1 MRPALGRW
9 RPHFCQQSGQIIF
22 SMCEKHSKGKEK
34 CEKTKYGRHDS
45 WRPSRSAAWLL
56 NFSRFQNKQIKLQK
70 KKKTIRRRKK
80 EDSLRIISKYFR
92 GSMRNNCANP
102 ARIQRGLFSVSFP
115 PKKIYNLKI
124 SRCRFCLIDDVS
136 LTHTQVSRRHC
147 TIIFISLT
155 FDRFSISN
163 VANFLRDDVHMKS
176 VTFFC

>member
-1 MRPALGRW
+1 MRENKIRTTRQLTSVA
-9 RPHFCQQSGQIIF
+9 FSGLAAQFFQI
-22 SMCEKHSKGKEK
+22 SKQ
-34 CEKTKYGRHDS
+34 T
-45 WRPSRSAAWLL
+45 
-56 NFSRFQNKQIKLQK
+56 NKITK